1 MLIVG
6 PVVSA
11 KAHQSKAK
19 SFLYNVVTAVQ
30 SKFIFKPVIK
40 LV

>member
-11 KAHQSKAK
+11 KAHRGKAQ
-19 SFLYNVVTAVQ
+19 SFLYKVVTAAL